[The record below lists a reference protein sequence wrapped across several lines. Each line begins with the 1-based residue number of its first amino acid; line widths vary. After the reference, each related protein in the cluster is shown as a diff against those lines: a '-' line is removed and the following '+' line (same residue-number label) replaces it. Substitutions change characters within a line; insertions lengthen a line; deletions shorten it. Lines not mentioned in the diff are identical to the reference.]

1 MKILKR
7 SLAAVSAAAIA
18 VGTFGTVSASAD
30 TVDITEMRDITT
42 MELVREMGIG
52 INLGNTFESCGDWIN
67 SSSVTNYETG
77 WGSPKITQKM
87 IQGYADEGFGVLRI
101 PVAWSNMMGD
111 DYTIDSSY
119 IDRVKEVAEWAM
131 EADLYVIINLHWD
144 SGWLNDFP
152 NNEEEYMY
160 RYTRI
165 WTQLCDGF
173 KEYGDHLMFES
184 QNEELGSWN
193 DLWNQWSSDTTGKA
207 DSYDLVN
214 RINQNFVDIVRG
226 SGGNNAKRH
235 LLISGFSTNIDRTCD
250 ELFKMPEDPEN
261 RCAVSVHYYDPFN
274 FTHGENSTWGS
285 NTEYSDMNKTLD
297 KMKKNFVDKGIPV
310 IIGECGM
317 GSYNKEK
324 PEGEISKY
332 VAAVCEA
339 IYSRNMCPV
348 IWDINY
354 TESNKKDRMIYDRN
368 QAKMVDS
375 DLKAALNEISAQDVK
390 KDTTISVESS
400 FEVTYKD
407 PSFNLNATADSGAA
421 LKYSTSNS
429 KVATVDADGNVTIVG
444 AGNAVITV
452 SAEGTDEYLPAAVD
466 VTVTVNKIASP
477 PTTPDKQMTVQ
488 NSVSSTSQIELPE
501 GWSWVRKVELTEGE
515 TTTARAVYD
524 DANYGNRSVDIEI
537 YRNKPEE
544 DSSSSQAP
552 ANSSSADSNSSNS
565 SSSSTSGSTSSGS
578 SSSKASSSATTT
590 STTTSTSV
598 KNDDKAAPT
607 GIGGGLTG
615 LAAILAAG
623 AVLTVAKKKGE

>member
-1 MKILKR
+1 MKIFKR
-7 SLAAVSAAAIA
+7 SLAALSAAAIA
-18 VGTFGTVSASAD
+18 AGTFGAVSASAD

-111 DYTIDSSY
+111 DYTIDPSY
-119 IDRVKEVAEWAM
+119 INRVKEVAEWAM

-285 NTEYSDMNKTLD
+285 DSEYSDMNKTLD

-317 GSYNKEK
+317 GSYSNAK

-354 TESNKKDRMIYDRN
+354 TESNKQDRMIYNRN
-368 QAKMVDS
+368 QAKIVDP
-375 DLKAALNEISAQDVK
+375 DLKAALNEIAAQDVK

-544 DSSSSQAP
+544 DSSSQAP
-552 ANSSSADSNSSNS
+552 ANSSSADSNSSNP

-578 SSSKASSSATTT
+578 SSSKASSSATAT

-598 KNDDKAAPT
+598 KNDDKAAAT
-607 GIGGGLTG
+607 GVGGGIVG
-615 LAAILAAG
+615 LAILAAG
-623 AVLTVAKKKGE
+623 AVLTVSKKKGE